1 MKLGIILNSNDPE
14 SAWNAFRL
22 GNAALKQ
29 AHAASIFLLGKGVEC
44 ELIQTEAF
52 DIQGELN
59 SFKQNDGKLLVCGT
73 CLVSRKQKTR
83 TCNVSTMEGLLKII
97 AESDKVV
104 SIG

>member
-1 MKLGIILNSNDPE
+1 MKLGIILNTNDPE

-29 AHAASIFLLGKGVEC
+29 AHEVGIFLLGKGVEC
-44 ELIQTEAF
+44 EIIQTETF
-52 DIQGELN
+52 DVPGELN
-59 SFKQNDGKLLVCGT
+59 SFKQNGGRLLACGT

-83 TCNVSTMEGLLKII
+83 ACNVSTMDGLLKII